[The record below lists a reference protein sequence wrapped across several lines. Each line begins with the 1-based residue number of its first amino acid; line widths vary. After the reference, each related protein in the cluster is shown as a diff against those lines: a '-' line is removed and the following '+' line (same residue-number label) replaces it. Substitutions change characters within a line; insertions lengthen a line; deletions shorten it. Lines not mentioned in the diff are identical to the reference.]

1 MTSWKKIVYTPFQ
14 NVDRSSFVLN
24 QTYLTL
30 TKFIE
35 KCTNICNIKSVFLD
49 PSRSVFIVHLFGVLD
64 VNIFFLKTWSKLE
77 KVDLGSLNDLHF
89 GKEGEPNKHKSTPE
103 F

>member
-1 MTSWKKIVYTPFQ
+1 
-14 NVDRSSFVLN
+14 
-24 QTYLTL
+24 
-30 TKFIE
+30 
-35 KCTNICNIKSVFLD
+35 
-49 PSRSVFIVHLFGVLD
+49 VHLFGVLD